1 MADEKPTW
9 RGRRQYLPLATGS
22 KALAVEDGSFFVE
35 VGTGLVQE
43 HR

>member
-1 MADEKPTW
+1 V
-9 RGRRQYLPLATGS
+9 GS
-22 KALAVEDGSFFVE
+22 EALAVEDGSSLAE